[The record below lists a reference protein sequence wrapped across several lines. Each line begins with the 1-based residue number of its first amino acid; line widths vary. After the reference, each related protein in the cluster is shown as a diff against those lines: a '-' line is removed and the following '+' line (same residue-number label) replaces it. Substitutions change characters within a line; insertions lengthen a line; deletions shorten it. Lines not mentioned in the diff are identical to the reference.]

1 MACDVHR
8 RGEVVTA
15 LVDLGPLEELEAD
28 VRKRMARLT
37 QARGFD
43 TQKIRDAEVA
53 AIDLLLDQWN
63 ALAQ

>member
-1 MACDVHR
+1 M
-8 RGEVVTA
+8 TA